1 MTRELRT
8 TELFGRKS
16 DPSSA
21 ERLAAEKAVRGG
33 KIVAEKAGSGKAAGS
48 GEGIQYTAAVAVELG
63 SSAAVQDLDNPCTE
77 IEADL
82 HQGL

>member
-21 ERLAAEKAVRGG
+21 ERLAAEKAARCG
-33 KIVAEKAGSGKAAGS
+33 KVVAEKAGSGKAAGS
-48 GEGIQYTAAVAVELG
+48 GEGIQYTATVAVELG
-63 SSAAVQDLDNPCTE
+63 SSAAVQDLDSPCIE
-77 IEADL
+77 IEADPD
-82 HQGL
+82 QGL